1 MSTRTTSLRRAREA
15 DLGGLSRVFDASWRE
30 AYRGIIPGVALE
42 RLIAGRDGAWW
53 RSALRRG
60 RPVAVIDTGDVLVGY
75 ASYGR
80 TRSRALGAESEIDE
94 LYLLPEYQGVGL
106 GRRLFRAVRNDL
118 ADHGLTRL
126 GVWSLE
132 DNARGGAFYQGLG
145 GKAAT
150 CSADVSPDPSP
161 GSICIAGPRH

>member
-1 MSTRTTSLRRAREA
+1 MSTRTTSIRRARES
-15 DLGGLSRVFDASWRE
+15 DLGGLSKVFDASWRE

-42 RLIAGRDGAWW
+42 RLIASRDRAWW
-53 RSALRRG
+53 RGALRRG
-60 RPVAVIDTGDVLVGY
+60 RPIAVVETAEQVVGY
-75 ASYGR
+75 AAYGR
-80 TRSRALGAESEIDE
+80 TRSRALGTEAEIDE

-132 DNARGGAFYQGLG
+132 DNDRAGAFYEGLG
-145 GKAAT
+145 GKA
-150 CSADVSPDPSP
+150 
-161 GSICIAGPRH
+161 GPRVLDRVAGVPLPKVGYLFG

>member
-1 MSTRTTSLRRAREA
+1 MSTRTTSIRRAREV
-15 DLGGLSRVFDASWRE
+15 DLGDLSKVFDAAWRE

-42 RLIAGRDGAWW
+42 RLIADRDRAWW

-60 RPVAVIDTGDVLVGY
+60 RPIAVVETADRVVGY
-75 ASYGR
+75 AAYGR
-80 TRSRALGAESEIDE
+80 TRSRALGTEAEIDE

-118 ADHGLTRL
+118 GDHGLTRL

-132 DNARGGAFYQGLG
+132 DNARAGAFYEGLG
-145 GKAAT
+145 GR
-150 CSADVSPDPSP
+150 P
-161 GSICIAGPRH
+161 GPRVLDRMAGIALPKVGFLFG

>member
-1 MSTRTTSLRRAREA
+1 MSTRTTSIRRAREA
-15 DLGGLSRVFDASWRE
+15 DLGSLSTVFDASWRE

-42 RLIAGRDGAWW
+42 RLIAGRDRAWW

-60 RPVAVIDTGDVLVGY
+60 RPIALVETGERVVGY
-75 ASYGR
+75 AAYGR
-80 TRSRALGAESEIDE
+80 TRSRALGTEAEIDE

-106 GRRLFRAVRNDL
+106 GRRLFKAVRNDL

-132 DNARGGAFYQGLG
+132 DNARAGAFYEGLG
-145 GKAAT
+145 GQ
-150 CSADVSPDPSP
+150 
-161 GSICIAGPRH
+161 AGPRVLDRVAGVALPKVGYLFS

>member
-1 MSTRTTSLRRAREA
+1 MSTRTTSIRRAREG
-15 DLGGLSRVFDASWRE
+15 DIGGVSRVFDAAWRE

-42 RLIAGRDGAWW
+42 RLIAGRDRAWW
-53 RSALRRG
+53 RGALRRG
-60 RPVAVIDTGDVLVGY
+60 RPVAVVETGEAVVGY

-80 TRSRALGAESEIDE
+80 TRSRTLASDAEIDE
-94 LYLLPEYQGVGL
+94 LYLMPEYQGVGL

-132 DNARGGAFYQGLG
+132 DNVRAGAFYEGLG
-145 GKAAT
+145 GR
-150 CSADVSPDPSP
+150 
-161 GSICIAGPRH
+161 AGPRTLDRIAGVPLPKVGYLFG

>member
-1 MSTRTTSLRRAREA
+1 MSTRTTSIRRAREA
-15 DLGGLSRVFDASWRE
+15 DLGGLSKVFDASWRE
-30 AYRGIIPGVALE
+30 AYRGIIPGVTLE
-42 RLIAGRDGAWW
+42 RLIAGRDRAWW
-53 RSALRRG
+53 RGTLRRG
-60 RPVAVIDTGDVLVGY
+60 RPVAVVEVSDLVVGY

-80 TRSRALGAESEIDE
+80 TRSRALGSESEIDE

-132 DNARGGAFYQGLG
+132 DNDRAGAFYAGLG
-145 GKAAT
+145 GR
-150 CSADVSPDPSP
+150 P
-161 GSICIAGPRH
+161 GPRVLDRMAGIALPKIGYLFG